1 MSIGAFRART
11 SLVAKLV
18 GQVRVR
24 IVAMAITAGLFLSLS
39 IAISWI
45 VGGVVLDLAVPLSVP
60 LRLMV
65 WCGWWTVVALAVS
78 AFMFVPALRRP
89 TLDVVAL
96 RIERTLGGIQ
106 NRLLTVLDLNR
117 GRALTKDARPEMI
130 ERLLDQTQSKLFGFQ
145 ASKVVRTR
153 TMIQNLGLTLCAAAI
168 VVAMVMLLGDRF
180 TITLQRL
187 LFPTA
192 DIPPATLVRL
202 VSPGNLLVLE
212 GEPLEIIGR
221 VDRGEAE
228 EINLLIS
235 NGDHVSRRYPM
246 RKIPDGSFRVVLDGL
261 EENATYRLEGAST
274 WTRTHTITILERPE
288 IDSLI
293 RQVRFPDYMRIDQV
307 RVMEENV
314 ARIEAPESSTV
325 EFVASVSGEPVEGVV
340 QLIDR
345 TFETRTEDRVDERV
359 WFEDDLPRDAVSTFA
374 WKWTTAQ
381 PAGGLRSFTF
391 GFDGKPVSMRTRL
404 EPLLLPK
411 EAIANKAVMLMAR
424 IDSIDPPTRLV
435 MMLEHDGG
443 RLEVLWGDAADTKPE
458 NGSTR
463 VHAGSLPPP
472 DVWTRLEV
480 PMEKIPTLVG
490 RTLSGV
496 TFSIDRGR
504 VVLDRPGWLEHS
516 TQNVQHPVDR
526 VSGEIPAVRGEQ
538 GLWIGGIPVL
548 KPTWATVEFRSVQK
562 HPSRAVPAVEIVPT
576 VDRPPSIA
584 MELPGGD
591 LVLSVPIDVDVE
603 AQVFDDWG
611 IDQVAVRIGPDAD
624 HLSLPQPLLDQGLVN
639 RPPDTQLAIRT
650 SLTFER
656 LGLAPGKSAAWTL
669 VARDTKGQV
678 VESKVFRVTV
688 VMPPE
693 SSIQK
698 TQIPALEQAKRE
710 AQEAAKMAE
719 SKKETAQQERA
730 EVLAAI
736 GEQPLKSIDNAQTAE
751 AVAKESLQPDG
762 QRNPEKN
769 TEAQARTA
777 EAQKIVDEAIAKLES
792 PQKQNLNKLDAQL
805 EQQKNETKQLAEA
818 LAKAAE
824 QAKASPL
831 VPDKQAKMLAEL
843 AADAAKLQQALEQKP
858 LLANE
863 AAKVERLVEA
873 PTPAEIAAQTQQIA
887 EKIEDVENHL
897 DASAVA
903 VRLDSLTQDLQSR
916 AQALESL
923 ATARDTQA
931 ELADQ
936 ATNPPADASQSK
948 SQPTVNAPANV
959 KAIDQLAKAQLKLLE
974 HILDQPISKSSK
986 PAGALAENSATAAQ
1000 DINSPNKETNTS
1012 PQTPLPASSESALV
1026 PEQPTG
1032 EDTKSS
1038 PADATGDAL
1047 SQKLKQGAENALD
1060 VAQMTTELSSQ
1071 LSGKSPIPKSLLKN
1085 LETQAEIPAK
1095 NPGDVPAQPAPTVD
1109 GESPSTLEKT
1119 DQSTEGMADQIESL
1133 LKSDQV
1139 KQALA
1144 MAERAQRAQA
1154 QAAARQ
1160 AQAEAKS
1167 KQNGNQKSQEP
1178 PSNPGQNIDSE
1189 ALTTVVR
1196 LESAEALRG
1205 LDASQR
1211 AAIYRLP
1218 PRIRDPL
1225 LEGMRQRGPAAY
1237 QDVIDTYFRQLG
1249 KEIQK

>member
-1 MSIGAFRART
+1 MSTGTFRART

-24 IVAMAITAGLFLSLS
+24 MVAMAITAGLFLSLS

-45 VGGVVLDLAVPLSVP
+45 VSGVVLDLAVPLSVP
-60 LRLMV
+60 MRVMV
-65 WCGWWTVVALAVS
+65 WCGWWTIVALAVS

-117 GRALTKDARPEMI
+117 GRALTKDARPEMV

-153 TMIQNLGLTLCAAAI
+153 TMIQNFGLTFCAAAI
-168 VVAMVMLLGDRF
+168 VVAMAMLLGERF

-228 EINLLIS
+228 EINLLLS
-235 NGDHVSRRYPM
+235 DGDHISRRYPM

-261 EENATYRLEGAST
+261 EKNATYRLEGAST

-288 IDSLI
+288 INSLI
-293 RQVRFPDYMRIDQV
+293 RQIRFPDYMRIDQV
-307 RVMEENV
+307 RVMEENA

-325 EFVASVSGEPVEGVV
+325 EFVASVSGEPVKGVV

-359 WFEDDLPRDAVSTFA
+359 WFEDDLPRDAVSAFA

-424 IDSIDPPTRLV
+424 IDSIDPPTRLC
-435 MMLEHDGG
+435 MILEHDGG

-463 VHAGSLPPP
+463 VQAGSLPPP

-480 PMEKIPTLVG
+480 PMETIPTLVG

-526 VSGEIPAVRGEQ
+526 VSGEIPAIRDEQ
-538 GLWIGGIPVL
+538 GLWIGKIPVL
-548 KPTWATVEFRSVQK
+548 KPTWATVEFRSLQE

-591 LVLSVPIDVDVE
+591 LVLPVAIDVDVE

-611 IDQVAVRIGPDAD
+611 IDEVAVRIGPDAD
-624 HLSLPQPLLDQGLVN
+624 HLSLPEPLLDQGLVN
-639 RPPDTQLAIRT
+639 RPPDTQLAVRT

-688 VMPPE
+688 AMPPE

-736 GEQPLKSIDNAQTAE
+736 GEQPLKSIDHAQTAE

-805 EQQKNETKQLAEA
+805 EQQKNETKQLVEA

-831 VPDKQAKMLAEL
+831 VPVKQAEMLAEL

-897 DASAVA
+897 DASVVA
-903 VRLDSLTQDLQSR
+903 ARLDSLTQDLQSR
-916 AQALESL
+916 AKTLESL
-923 ATARDTQA
+923 ATARDAQA
-931 ELADQ
+931 AMADQ
-936 ATNPPADASQSK
+936 ATADASQSK
-948 SQPTVNAPANV
+948 SQPTVNTPANV
-959 KAIDQLAKAQLKLLE
+959 KAVDQLAKAQLKLLK

-986 PAGALAENSATAAQ
+986 PAGELAENSATAAQ
-1000 DINSPNKETNTS
+1000 DINSQNKETNTS
-1012 PQTPLPASSESALV
+1012 AETPLAASPESALL

-1032 EDTKSS
+1032 EDTISS

-1047 SQKLKQGAENALD
+1047 SQKLKRGAENALD
-1060 VAQMTTELSSQ
+1060 AAQMTTELSSQ
-1071 LSGKSPIPKSLLKN
+1071 LSGKSPIPKILLKD

-1095 NPGDVPAQPAPTVD
+1095 NPGEVPTQSTPTVQ

-1119 DQSTEGMADQIESL
+1119 DQSTEVMADQIESL

-1139 KQALA
+1139 KKALA
-1144 MAERAQRAQA
+1144 MAERARRTQA
-1154 QAAARQ
+1154 QAATRQ
-1160 AQAEAKS
+1160 TQAEAKS

-1189 ALTTVVR
+1189 ALTTTVR

-1218 PRIRDPL
+1218 PRVRDPL